1 MSDALRIGVAGL
13 GTVGASV
20 LRILRDKS
28 EMLTRQCGKPVTVTA
43 VSARDRN
50 RDRGIDLSGIAWFDD
65 PVELAKSADIDV
77 FVELIGGEDG
87 PAKASVEA
95 ALRAGRHVVTANK
108 ALLARHGVALARI
121 SEDKG
126 VLLNFEAAV
135 AGGIPVIKAMR
146 ESLTGNTV
154 SRVYGIMNG
163 TCNYILTRMWE
174 EGISFE
180 DCLKD
185 AQRLGYAEADPTF
198 DIEGNDTAHKL
209 ALLTSLAFGTQIA
222 ADDIY
227 LEGISNISLADIRAA
242 DELGYRIKL
251 LGVAQ
256 KTDTGIEQRV
266 HPTMVPTSSVI
277 AQVHGVTNAVAI
289 ETDLLGELLLSG
301 PGAGGNATA
310 SAVIGDVA
318 DIAKSRPGFQ
328 HGPVFGTPAKAL
340 QPYKRA
346 KMRKHAG
353 GYFIRLTVLDR
364 IGAFAAIAK
373 RMAENDISLES
384 IVQRPP
390 MDDAQREGIKTV
402 ILVTHETTESA
413 VKKALEA
420 ILKDDHLVD
429 KPQMIRIE
437 RAG

>member
-50 RDRGIDLSGIAWFDD
+50 RDRGIDLSGINWFDD

-87 PAKASVEA
+87 PARASVEA

-108 ALLARHGVALARI
+108 ALLARHGVALAKI
-121 SEDKG
+121 AEDKG

-180 DCLKD
+180 ACLKD

-198 DIEGNDTAHKL
+198 DIEG
-209 ALLTSLAFGTQIA
+209 
-222 ADDIY
+222 
-227 LEGISNISLADIRAA
+227 NISLADIRAA

-390 MDDAQREGIKTV
+390 MDDAAREGVKTV